1 MRRRLL
7 RSGLRARLVGALL
20 LTSAV
25 TLAVAAAAL
34 LPPLD
39 RRLRHEEV
47 RSLLDTAVAARPVFQ
62 DLDLREMRPGN
73 EHLVKLAF
81 ALERRAGAR
90 VAVFDPAGHTVTDTR
105 RNLPFGPVPDALGD
119 NQPK

>member
-1 MRRRLL
+1 M
-7 RSGLRARLVGALL
+7 
-20 LTSAV
+20 

-90 VAVFDPAGHTVTDTR
+90 VAVFDPAEW
-105 RNLPFGPVPDALGD
+105 GPSSETKFLNQFETGEKFKHGGTEYDAVGD
-119 NQPK
+119 ERPLVLAEKIRLVGA